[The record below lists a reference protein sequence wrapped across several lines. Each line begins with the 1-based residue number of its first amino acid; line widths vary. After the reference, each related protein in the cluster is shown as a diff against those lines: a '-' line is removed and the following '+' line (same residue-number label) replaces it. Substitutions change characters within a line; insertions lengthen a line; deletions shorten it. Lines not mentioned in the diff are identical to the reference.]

1 MTQDMLHRILDLA
14 SREDK
19 AELSVANNGKISA
32 MRAYTSTPGKKSKED
47 YEVASAFYQETLDR
61 LALKYLPDEQEDP
74 ESEDTS
80 SLVPEWRDFR
90 ETKVK
95 ADVLAQLIAMG
106 YDLTQRT
113 FYRHCKQG
121 KCRVNTLGF
130 YSRRLVKQ
138 YIEAE
143 GIMRTG
149 EPVDA
154 DGPDMALSVEK
165 QRLENE
171 KLRISNQHANLK
183 FKKEQAQLIEREALY
198 LEMAARAVALD
209 NGFRQ
214 MIDMEAATL
223 IAAVK
228 GDSSRLA
235 EFLDLINQIWNGL
248 LNTFAATD
256 EFEVLFEDE
265 EIPQ

>member
-1 MTQDMLHRILDLA
+1 MSQDIQQKILDLA

-32 MRAYTSTPGKKSKED
+32 MRAYTAAPSKKSKED
-47 YEVASAFYQETLDR
+47 YEIASEFYQETLDR
-61 LALKYLPDEQEDP
+61 LALKYLANEGDC
-74 ESEDTS
+74 ESES
-80 SLVPEWRDFR
+80 SSFVPEWREFR

-95 ADVLAQLIAMG
+95 ADVLSQLVAMG

-121 KCRVNTLGF
+121 KCRVNTQGV

-143 GIMRTG
+143 GIIRTG

-171 KLRISNQHANLK
+171 KLRISNQHASLK
-183 FKKEQAQLIEREALY
+183 FQKDQGQLIEREALF
-198 LEMAARAVALD
+198 LEMASRAVALD
-209 NGFRQ
+209 NSFRQ
-214 MIDMEAATL
+214 AIDMEAATL

-228 GDSSRLA
+228 GDASRQA
-235 EFLDLINQIWNGL
+235 EFLDLMSQIWNGL
-248 LNTFAATD
+248 LNAFAATD
-256 EFEVLFEDE
+256 EFEVLFDDE